1 MKLKTIIIGA
11 LVAVSLTVS
20 AQSNDVLSVKWNGR
34 THDALLN
41 GKAGVL
47 FIGESDDYVITS
59 DVKSEAECQTAH
71 KVNGRYEYRMVI
83 DLEGQKKGS
92 RVFTVTKKGTP
103 YQGKSAQKDIKV
115 DSVTIYIIEEIKTK
129 LGSKEQIEGGTYFEE
144 KGNKPVKACIEITI
158 PQDLNLQVN
167 VNKALNAEKASVTK
181 AGNVVYEVVF
191 DTNRFSQLEEVVAN
205 YEKQVEE
212 IAAKANAEKD
222 ERAKQSLYKRED
234 YIKDTLL
241 AQAKA
246 NLADA
251 AIITIEGK
259 GVNTLTIDPNKI
271 KDLKPKDKFLYGV
284 VVVEKEV
291 MKEYSFDELLAQA
304 KKRYQEYPQHTD
316 FVFYEGAMTAYK
328 NAMSHKDCPDAMRP
342 ALQVEYDSIVS
353 MRKWVNFYE
362 RAAKLTSEAERGSKD
377 EYKYLIA
384 QSKSIKQLLRY
395 HPEIRG
401 FYSIKRQVEEQ
412 ISKNSNN
419 YNTVKRQRVS
429 GKVSYANESDS
440 EPFSSLTIFGSPIE
454 KVDRK
459 LSTRIG
465 RVNSDGSYSVLI
477 PDGVSYIYVTGE
489 KKAHYIGGNREHLD
503 IEIGGKGNNDDKRF
517 GDAMSEISY

>member
-1 MKLKTIIIGA
+1 MKLKTIIIGVLA
-11 LVAVSLTVS
+11 AVSLTVS

-59 DVKSEAECQTAH
+59 SDKSDGECQTAQ
-71 KVNGRYEYRMVI
+71 KVNGHYEYRMVI
-83 DLEGQKKGS
+83 DLKDRKSDS
-92 RVFTVTKKGTP
+92 RTFTVTKKRTP

-129 LGSKEQIEGGTYFEE
+129 LGSKEQIEGGTYFGE

-316 FVFYEGAMTAYK
+316 LAFYEGARTAYLGAI
-328 NAMSHKDCPDAMRP
+328 NHKDCPDAMR
-342 ALQVEYDSIVS
+342 AILQAECDSILSIRKCVS
-353 MRKWVNFYE
+353 MYE
-362 RAAKLTSEAERGSKD
+362 QAHKLASQQERGSNM
-377 EYKYLIA
+377 EYKCLVV
-384 QSKSIKQLLRY
+384 QLVNVKKLLRY
-395 HPEIRG
+395 HPEIEG
-401 FYSIKRQVEEQ
+401 FNSIRVRVESQKE
-412 ISKNSNN
+412 KNPNN
-419 YNTVKRQRVS
+419 YKTVQRQKVS
-429 GKVSYANESDS
+429 GKISFANESDS
-440 EPFSSLTIFGSPIE
+440 EPFSSLTIFGSPVE

-459 LSTRIG
+459 RSTRIG

>member
-1 MKLKTIIIGA
+1 MKLKTIIIGL
-11 LVAVSLTVS
+11 LVVVSLTAS
-20 AQSNDVLSVKWNGR
+20 AQSNDVLSVELKER
-34 THDALLN
+34 TSDISLN

-59 DVKSEAECQTAH
+59 SDKSDGECQTAH
-71 KVNGRYEYRMVI
+71 KVNGHYEYRMFI
-83 DLEGQKKGS
+83 DLKDRKSDS
-92 RVFTVTKKGTP
+92 RTFTVTKKGTP
-103 YQGKSAQKDIKV
+103 YQGKSVQKDIYV
-115 DSVTIYIIEEIKTK
+115 DNNSIYIIAEVNTK
-129 LGSKEQIEGGTYFEE
+129 LGSKEQISDGTYLKEE
-144 KGNKPVKACIEITI
+144 GNRPVKACIEITV
-158 PQDLNLQVN
+158 PQDLSLQVN
-167 VNKALNAEKASVTK
+167 VNKALNAEKTSVTK

-205 YEKQVEE
+205 YKKQIDE
-212 IAAKANAEKD
+212 IVAKVGAEKD
-222 ERAKQSLYKRED
+222 ERVKQGLYKQQD
-234 YIKDTLL
+234 YIQDTLL
-241 AQAKA
+241 VQAQNDLA
-246 NLADA
+246 NA

-259 GVNTLTIDPNKI
+259 GVNTLTVDPNKI
-271 KDLKPKDKFLYGV
+271 RSLKPKAKFLYGV

-291 MKEYSFDELLAQA
+291 VKEYSFDELLAQA

-316 FVFYEGAMTAYK
+316 FAFYEGAMTAYK
-328 NAMSHKDCPDAMRP
+328 NAMSHKDCPDAMRKP
-342 ALQVEYDSIVS
+342 LQVEYDSIIS

-362 RAAKLTSEAERGSKD
+362 RAAELASKAERDSKD
-377 EYKYLIA
+377 EYKCLIA

-395 HPEIRG
+395 HPEIKG

-429 GKVSYANESDS
+429 GKVSFANESDS
-440 EPFSSLTIFGSPIE
+440 EPFSSLTIFGSPVE

-477 PDGVSYIYVTGE
+477 PDGVDYIYVTGE
-489 KKAHYIGGNREHLD
+489 KKAHYIGNKREHLD
-503 IEIGGKGNNDDKRF
+503 IEIGGKGNNDDKRR
-517 GDAMSEISY
+517 AAEMLEMSY